1 MQLEKDVDSMR
12 QNEKEIKENYLDRFE
27 RVFKEFTDIKVYLT
41 QIQGMVE
48 RQEQHCRLIQE
59 QKKK

>member
-1 MQLEKDVDSMR
+1 MQLEKDVDSIR

-27 RVFKEFTDIKVYLT
+27 RVFKEFTDLKVSLT